1 MKLTFPSQNDKELA
15 LQTARKASLED
26 CGKMYLYFLEEGVV
40 DETLVETKVAEESL
54 IDENI
59 EQIKL

>member
-1 MKLTFPSQNDKELA
+1 MRLTFPTQNDKELA

-26 CGKMYLYFLEEGVV
+26 CGKMYLYFLEEGLV
-40 DETLVETKVAEESL
+40 DETLIESKVAEESL
-54 IDENI
+54 VDENV